1 MPDLSLERNTTT
13 TMRHL
18 LPRHVTPQSAIQP
31 QLFEDPRHPE
41 LHLDRDVGEAIR
53 LLAGR
58 AV

>member
-1 MPDLSLERNTTT
+1 
-13 TMRHL
+13 
-18 LPRHVTPQSAIQP
+18 VTPQSAIQP